1 MQLKSYKLLEQNM
14 KCSNKPTK
22 LFMNLLIKNLV
33 SLSINN
39 KFLELFNDS
48 LHIYFNNNLYYV
60 LLNCLPAP
68 TG

>member
-1 MQLKSYKLLEQNM
+1 M

-33 SLSINN
+33 SLFINN

-48 LHIYFNNNLYYV
+48 LHIYFNNNSYYV
-60 LLNCLPAP
+60 LLNYLKFLEI
-68 TG
+68 

>member
-1 MQLKSYKLLEQNM
+1 M

-60 LLNCLPAP
+60 LLNYLKFLEI
-68 TG
+68 

>member
-1 MQLKSYKLLEQNM
+1 M
-14 KCSNKPTK
+14 KRSNKPTK

-60 LLNCLPAP
+60 LLNYLKFLEI
-68 TG
+68 